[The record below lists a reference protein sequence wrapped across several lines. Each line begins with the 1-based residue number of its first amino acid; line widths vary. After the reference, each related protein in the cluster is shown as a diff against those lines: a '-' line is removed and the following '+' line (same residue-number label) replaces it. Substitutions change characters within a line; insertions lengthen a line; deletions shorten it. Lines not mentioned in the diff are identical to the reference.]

1 MTKHSF
7 FFLHFICTANTY
19 ICDGYSIYN
28 DKYTKMKQKNGV
40 FFQFKQ
46 TENIMIDIYTGLSI
60 SNIEN

>member
-1 MTKHSF
+1 
-7 FFLHFICTANTY
+7 
-19 ICDGYSIYN
+19 
-28 DKYTKMKQKNGV
+28 MKQKNGG